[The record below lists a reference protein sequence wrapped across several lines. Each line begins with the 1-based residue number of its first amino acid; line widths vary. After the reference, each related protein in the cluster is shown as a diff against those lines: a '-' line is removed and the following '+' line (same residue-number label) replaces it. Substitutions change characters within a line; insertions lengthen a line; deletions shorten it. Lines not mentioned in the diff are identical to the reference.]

1 MMINNVKNK
10 INEQRGAS
18 LAMALFA
25 MIVVIVVS
33 TLILSSALSNIGR
46 VRRNQQAEQN
56 YLTVSSAAKLVED
69 CLSGMEITY
78 NDVSVD
84 GNDTGFDYPQK
95 NREIKFKSK
104 YGENTSAVNPFKKNF
119 ENWFDENKEKSEP
132 KEFVYLIK
140 ADDGYA
146 DILEDTAVIINI
158 DGVKGEN
165 GQGFGGIAGRD
176 GEIGTVPL
184 NISCEFMLN
193 KKKDSYILNMTL
205 PSTCRAQISTHDE
218 EVTLDDDTKVTRTVT
233 EKSYSFLGGS
243 NAKILRGGTEKDSTE
258 K

>member
-1 MMINNVKNK
+1 MMMNNVKNK

-25 MIVVIVVS
+25 MIVVIAVS

-78 NDVSVD
+78 IDVSVD
-84 GNDTGFDYPQK
+84 GNDHDFVYPE
-95 NREIKFKSK
+95 NNGISMPDSK
-104 YGENTSAVNPFKKNF
+104 YKKKTHVANPFEADLKS
-119 ENWFDENKEKSEP
+119 WFDDNFDKSEP

-165 GQGFGGIAGRD
+165 GHGFDGIAGID

-243 NAKILRGGTEKDSTE
+243 NAKILRGGTEEDSTE